1 MKKLSIFILVLS
13 LMLISSSALAAGH
26 MAEKGTWTFGADFDL
41 GGNMSFTP
49 ESGSIPDED
58 ISTGFTVD
66 AEYLMPAKNKISYG
80 GGIAYQLSRSLKDNE
95 DATFSFV
102 PLYGLL
108 KYEMAQDS
116 YLVGHLGYNLLSG
129 NDNFKASEDGTAE
142 LGGGFYYAAG
152 IGVSMENYNAELLY
166 SFNNGSWDDSVTK
179 LDLTYS
185 KLSLS
190 FGMSF

>member
-41 GGNMSFTP
+41 GGTLSATNDWDVDS
-49 ESGSIPDED
+49 
-58 ISTGFTVD
+58 GFTID
-66 AEYLMPAKNKISYG
+66 GEYLMPAKNKVSYG
-80 GGIAYQLSRSLKDNE
+80 GGIAYQLSRSLKADAN
-95 DATFSFV
+95 ATFSFV
-102 PLYGLL
+102 PVYGLL
-108 KYEMAQDS
+108 KYEMQSNS
-116 YLVGHLGYNLLSG
+116 YLVGHVGYNLFNG
-129 NDNFKASEDGTAE
+129 NDTFKDGGE

-152 IGVSMENYNAELLY
+152 IGVGMENYSADLLY
-166 SFNNGSWDDSVTK
+166 TVNNGTWENDNVS
-179 LDLTYS
+179 YS